1 MLNFCKGSL
10 DNSGETT
17 MFIRLEDTNKESGIP
32 IIAYDM
38 DDNGNNRPNAE
49 FTVSMPEIT
58 FKKDHGSTDQNRSV
72 PDQERKK
79 WEIRDQDQDSW

>member
-1 MLNFCKGSL
+1 
-10 DNSGETT
+10 
-17 MFIRLEDTNKESGIP
+17 MFIRLEDANKESGIP

-58 FKKDHGSTDQNRSV
+58 FNKDRGSTDQNRSA
-72 PDQERKK
+72 PD
-79 WEIRDQDQDSW
+79 WSQD

>member
-1 MLNFCKGSL
+1 
-10 DNSGETT
+10 

-58 FKKDHGSTDQNRSV
+58 FKKDHGSTDQNRLV
-72 PDQERKK
+72 PDRVVRFGPENSDRKIVRNPGPGRPRSGK
-79 WEIRDQDQDSW
+79 VNL